1 MGWVAVWQL
10 ALKQFGAEAVEIQI
24 AILVAAAFV
33 ALMILV
39 GLRHAFRSAEPES
52 ASPLPDVPRRV
63 SVAPA
68 PVAAVQAA
76 PAAQA
81 STPPQPFRLR
91 KPSPRATRKCAKHT
105 INRRRATRPL
115 IRRELTKFD
124 APSSPRPPR
133 G

>member
-10 ALKQFGAEAVEIQI
+10 ALKQFGAEAAEIRI

-33 ALMILV
+33 ALMIVV

-52 ASPLPDVPRRV
+52 APPPPELPRRV

-68 PVAAVQAA
+68 PVAVVQAA
-76 PAAQA
+76 PAPQE
-81 STPPQPFRLR
+81 STLAQPFRVM
-91 KPSPRATRKCAKHT
+91 KPALRATRKCAKRT
-105 INRRRATRPL
+105 INRQRAMRPT

-124 APSSPRPPR
+124 APYSPLPPR
-133 G
+133 R